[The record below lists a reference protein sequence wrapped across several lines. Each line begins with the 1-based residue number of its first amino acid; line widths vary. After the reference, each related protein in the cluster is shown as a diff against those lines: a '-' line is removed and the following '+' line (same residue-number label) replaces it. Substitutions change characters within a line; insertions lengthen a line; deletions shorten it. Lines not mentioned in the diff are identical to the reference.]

1 MLCEQDERRTE
12 LLSFAMPRFAEVV
25 WGLAEKRGYVRTI
38 PYGAPLLFAL
48 ALVRA
53 LSLSPQ
59 HKLSQTL
66 TTLAPAITA
75 STPHTHVCDS
85 QGVVMRAYRREPRS
99 LKPVYRT
106 FIKHAFM
113 L

>member
-1 MLCEQDERRTE
+1 VDGSTSIQQKDDDWSPFLSGLLSGSAMLCEQDERRTE

-53 LSLSPQ
+53 LSLPSTNSPR
-59 HKLSQTL
+59 
-66 TTLAPAITA
+66 P
-75 STPHTHVCDS
+75 
-85 QGVVMRAYRREPRS
+85 
-99 LKPVYRT
+99 
-106 FIKHAFM
+106 
-113 L
+113 

>member
-53 LSLSPQ
+53 LPSHS
-59 HKLSQTL
+59 SQTW
-66 TTLAPAITA
+66 TTVAPAITA
-75 STPHTHVCDS
+75 PTPHAHTRVTH
-85 QGVVMRAYRREPRS
+85 REW
-99 LKPVYRT
+99 
-106 FIKHAFM
+106 
-113 L
+113 

>member
-1 MLCEQDERRTE
+1 MDGSTSIPQKDDDWSPFLSGLLSGSAMLCEQDERRTE

-53 LSLSPQ
+53 LSPLT
-59 HKLSQTL
+59 LSQTW
-66 TTLAPAITA
+66 TTAAIAAP
-75 STPHTHVCDS
+75 TPHAHARVTH
-85 QGVVMRAYRREPRS
+85 REW
-99 LKPVYRT
+99 
-106 FIKHAFM
+106 
-113 L
+113 

>member
-53 LSLSPQ
+53 LSPRQLSLPQ
-59 HKLSQTL
+59 SLHPLH
-66 TTLAPAITA
+66 AHARV
-75 STPHTHVCDS
+75 TH
-85 QGVVMRAYRREPRS
+85 REW
-99 LKPVYRT
+99 
-106 FIKHAFM
+106 
-113 L
+113 